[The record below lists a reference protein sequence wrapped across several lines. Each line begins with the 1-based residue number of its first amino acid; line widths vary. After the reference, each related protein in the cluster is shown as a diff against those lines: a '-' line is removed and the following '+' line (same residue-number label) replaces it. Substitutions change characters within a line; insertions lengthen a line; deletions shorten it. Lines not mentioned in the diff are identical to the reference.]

1 MKIAI
6 LTLPLHVNYGGIL
19 QAYALRRV
27 LAEMGHDVSVLDLE
41 VKMPAPHG
49 WKAPAIYAR
58 RAFVRMFRGA
68 AAPEVF
74 REVRNRRE
82 LPAVSAEVWRFVSGY
97 ISPRQLKSYSD
108 IAEGEYDAIV
118 VGSDQVWR
126 PKYFGKIED
135 AFLGFADGWKLRR
148 LAYAA
153 SFGTDE
159 LEYSHEML
167 ESCSRLLRKF
177 DAVSVRERSAV
188 GICDEWF
195 GRADAVHVLDPVML
209 LDSGVYAGIASG
221 AAGHPAKGKVV
232 SYILDREAYKEAA
245 VDFISQAGG
254 MDVYDFPVRPY
265 DRSLP
270 LEARVVPPMEHW
282 LAAFA
287 DAGFVV
293 TDSFHGCV
301 LAILFH
307 KPFIVLGNRLRGLSR
322 INSLLDMFGLEQRL
336 VHGIDPEDDGEFF
349 MNGIDWEDVER
360 RLSVYRGISEDF
372 LGAALAEYGKED

>member
-6 LTLPLHVNYGGIL
+6 LTLPLHTNYGGIL

-27 LAEMGHDVSVLDLE
+27 LAEMGHEVSVLDL
-41 VKMPAPHG
+41 VDKMPVPYG

-58 RAFVRMFRGA
+58 RAFVRMLRGS

-74 REVRNRRE
+74 RELRNRRE
-82 LPAVSAEVWRFVSGY
+82 LPALSAEVGRFVGEY
-97 ISPRQLKSYSD
+97 ISPRQLKSYSE
-108 IAEGEYDAIV
+108 ISEGDYDAVV

-148 LAYAA
+148 IAYAA
-153 SFGTDE
+153 SFGTDG

-167 ESCSRLLRKF
+167 ESCSRLLGKF

-209 LDSGVYAGIASG
+209 LDSGVYAGLASG

-232 SYILDREAYKEAA
+232 SYILDREAYKDTA
-245 VDFISQAGG
+245 VNFISHAGG
-254 MDVYDFPVRPY
+254 MEIYDVSVRPY

-270 LEARVVPPMEHW
+270 LEDRIVPPMERW
-282 LAAFA
+282 LASFA

-307 KPFIVLGNRLRGLSR
+307 KPFIVLGNRLRGMSR
-322 INSLLDMFGLEQRL
+322 IYSLLDMFGLEQRL

-349 MNGIDWEDVER
+349 MNGTDWEDVDR
-360 RLSVYRGISEDF
+360 RLLEYRRISEDF
-372 LGAALAEYGKED
+372 LGAALAEYGKEE